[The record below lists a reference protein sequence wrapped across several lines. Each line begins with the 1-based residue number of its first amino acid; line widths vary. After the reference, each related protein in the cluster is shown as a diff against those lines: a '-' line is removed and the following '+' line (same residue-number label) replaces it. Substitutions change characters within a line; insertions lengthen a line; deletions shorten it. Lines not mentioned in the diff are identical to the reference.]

1 MAAESLQKIGLYFD
15 DLNKIRVLDPEASQK
30 TTALKEEC
38 REYESKITEF
48 QRVVDGF
55 LQIAESLSAEVEK
68 EKLKAI
74 GSRNLLKSI
83 TKQREAQ
90 QQQLQALI
98 IEKKLQLE
106 RLKVQHESLKKEE
119 MEQNELIE
127 QFLLQK

>member
-1 MAAESLQKIGLYFD
+1 MFVSEQSD
-15 DLNKIRVLDPEASQK
+15 VLSTCQQNPEASQK
-30 TTALKEEC
+30 TNALKEEC
-38 REYESKITEF
+38 KEYVSKISEF
-48 QRVVDGF
+48 QTVVNGF
-55 LQIAESLSAEVEK
+55 LQISDSLATEVEK
-68 EKLKAI
+68 SKLKAI

>member
-1 MAAESLQKIGLYFD
+1 MAAESLRDIGLYFD
-15 DLNKIRVLDPEASQK
+15 DLNKIRVLDPDASQK
-30 TTALKEEC
+30 TNALKEEC
-38 REYESKITEF
+38 KDYVNKISEF
-48 QRVVDGF
+48 QTVVDGF
-55 LQIAESLSAEVEK
+55 LQISDSLAAEVEK

-127 QFLLQK
+127 HFLLQK

>member
-1 MAAESLQKIGLYFD
+1 MSESIAKIGLYFD
-15 DLNKIRVLDPEASQK
+15 DLNKICVLDPEASQK
-30 TTALKEEC
+30 TNALKEEC
-38 REYESKITEF
+38 KEYVSKISEF
-48 QRVVDGF
+48 QTVVNGF
-55 LQIAESLSAEVEK
+55 LQISDSLATEVEK
-68 EKLKAI
+68 SKLKAI

>member
-1 MAAESLQKIGLYFD
+1 MAAETLRKIGLYFD
-15 DLNKIRVLDPEASQK
+15 DLNKIRVLDPEASHK
-30 TTALKEEC
+30 TSALREEC
-38 REYESKITEF
+38 KDYESKITEF
-48 QRVVDGF
+48 QKVVDSF
-55 LQIAESLSAEVEK
+55 LQISETLSAEVEK

-83 TKQREAQ
+83 TKQRETQ

-106 RLKVQHESLKKEE
+106 RLKVQHESLRKEE

>member
-1 MAAESLQKIGLYFD
+1 MSESIEKIGLYFD

-30 TTALKEEC
+30 TNALKEEC
-38 REYESKITEF
+38 KEYVSKISEF
-48 QRVVDGF
+48 QTVVDGF
-55 LQIAESLSAEVEK
+55 LQISDNLASEVEK
-68 EKLKAI
+68 SKLKAI

-119 MEQNELIE
+119 VEQNELIE
-127 QFLLQK
+127 QFLMQK

>member
-1 MAAESLQKIGLYFD
+1 MAAETLRKIGLYFD

-30 TTALKEEC
+30 TNALKEEC
-38 REYESKITEF
+38 KEYVSKITEF
-48 QRVVDGF
+48 QTVVDGF
-55 LQIAESLSAEVEK
+55 LEIADALAAEVEK

-106 RLKVQHESLKKEE
+106 RLKVQHESLRKEE
-119 MEQNELIE
+119 MAQNELIE